1 MIWLAKLS
9 RKITIQ
15 YLAFVLCV
23 VVALVIAVWLT
34 LLRASSQE
42 YALHLGTKK
51 TEAVRWFAEI
61 RRELGI
67 ATETYFE
74 VGGRPTYPH
83 VFVSIHDGVITAVKD
98 EFMIDSAAANFI
110 LERGD
115 GFFIIDRNLV
125 YQRII
130 RHEDSIVIAGRI
142 VDKEEVE
149 RLSGLLGRDALAFL
163 KYEDFFV
170 IPQEFL
176 DTNIYVRSIIEQAET
191 EESLP
196 FTASDAR
203 GFFSAFMSS
212 RIYLVDRVT
221 LGNADL
227 YVLQS
232 QGLLVLLQ
240 NRFIPFVIVIIGAV
254 FLFSFLLSTSLNSYI
269 SRALHS
275 ILSGF
280 ESIKNGS
287 FKRVRLKSI
296 DELGEISNELNNTMG
311 FIEQTL
317 AKLSKSNETMK
328 KLSLEARQASMMK
341 TEFLA
346 NMSHE
351 MRTPMNA
358 ILGFTEL
365 LMAEEKDEEKKKQ
378 MEMIYRSGEHLL
390 SLINDALDLSK
401 IESGHM
407 EISERTYRVKDL
419 VDEIVQTYG
428 PMARTKGVHL
438 TYGLAEDVPHY
449 LLGDDF
455 RIRQILTNLVSNSLK
470 FTLRGYVSILVQKN
484 GDRVQYIVQDT
495 GAGIAE
501 EDIERA
507 FKPFVQLDSKMTR
520 SYSGTGL
527 GLAITKKLTEMMKGE
542 LGFQSIRGEGT
553 RVIVKLPLR
562 VPNEE
567 ETRKYRLSRMRRLF
581 SVLIASNDSDFKGSI
596 RAALVKRKVLYG
608 VVGSPEEAFEIIRAG
623 YYTVAVIDNTVFNM
637 RTAYAL
643 DSGNTRA
650 IVAEGVDVSIM
661 SRQTS
666 VIGSLPAEFD
676 EKDFYVLLD
685 RVPVRGTSLISDK
698 EKYRILVA
706 EDNESNQTLIKRILE
721 KEGFVV
727 EIVTNGEEV
736 LKATEKGQYE
746 LILMDMQMPVMDG
759 YRATELLRERG
770 DDMPIIAL
778 TAHTLHGD
786 EQKTLEAGCNG
797 YLGKPVKRD
806 ELLRV
811 IELYLGYHKEQPGI
825 AERSEEQLPTDEV
838 VEQDNRVKSRIKA
851 FAESMGLEEEEAR
864 EMFSEY
870 GSFLRDVAKNLNRNL
885 KEGNF
890 EKIAVEGHGLK
901 GSGTMY
907 SFEEI
912 SHLGSEIERAAQIE
926 SDEELQRLLSEL
938 SRTIND
944 LWKH

>member
-61 RRELGI
+61 RRELGV
-67 ATETYFE
+67 ATEAYFE
-74 VGGRPTYPH
+74 SGERPVYPH

-98 EFMIDSAAANFI
+98 EFMLDSATANFM

-130 RHEDSIVIAGRI
+130 HHEDSIVIAGRI
-142 VDKEEVE
+142 VDKEEIE
-149 RLSGLLGRDALAFL
+149 ILSGLLGRDALVFL

-176 DTNIYVRSIIEQAET
+176 ETNIYVRSIIEQAE
-191 EESLP
+191 EEALP
-196 FTASDAR
+196 FSVSDAR
-203 GFFSAFMSS
+203 GFLSPFMSS

-240 NRFIPFVIVIIGAV
+240 NRFIPFVIVIIGGV

-269 SRALHS
+269 SRALNS

-287 FKRVRLKSI
+287 FKRVRLKST

-317 AKLSKSNETMK
+317 AKLSKSNEAMK
-328 KLSLEARQASMMK
+328 KLSLEARQANMMK

-365 LMAEEKDEEKKKQ
+365 LMEEEKDEKKKKQ
-378 MEMIYRSGEHLL
+378 MELIYKSGEHLL
-390 SLINDALDLSK
+390 GLINDALDFSK

-407 EISERTYRVKDL
+407 EILERTYRVKDV
-419 VDEIVQTYG
+419 VDEIVQIHG
-428 PMARTKGVHL
+428 PMARKKGVHL
-438 TYGLAEDVPHY
+438 TYGLAEDVPLY

-470 FTLRGYVSILVQKN
+470 FTLRGYVSILVQKK
-484 GDRVQYIVQDT
+484 GDSVHYIVQDT
-495 GAGIAE
+495 GTGME
-501 EDIERA
+501 EADIERA
-507 FKPFVQLDSKMTR
+507 FEPFVQLDSKTTR
-520 SYSGTGL
+520 SQPGTGL
-527 GLAITKKLTEMMKGE
+527 GLAITKRLTEMMKGE
-542 LGFQSIRGEGT
+542 LDFQSIRGEGT
-553 RVIVKLPLR
+553 RVIVKLPLKT
-562 VPNEE
+562 PNEE
-567 ETRKYRLSRMRRLF
+567 EVRKYRLSRRRKLF
-581 SVLIASNDSDFKGSI
+581 SVLIATKDSVFKRVI
-596 RAALVKRKVLYG
+596 REALVRRKILYG
-608 VVGSPEEAFEIIRAG
+608 VAGSAEEAFEIIRAG
-623 YYTVAVIDNTVFNM
+623 YYTVAVIDDTVFNK
-637 RTAYAL
+637 RIAYAL
-643 DSGNTRA
+643 DSGNTKA
-650 IVAEGVDVSIM
+650 IVKEGIDSSII
-661 SRQTS
+661 SNQKS
-666 VIGSLPAEFD
+666 VIGFLPTEFD
-676 EKDFYVLLD
+676 EKDLYALLE
-685 RVPVRGTSLISDK
+685 RVPVRGTSLIRDK

-721 KEGFVV
+721 KEGFVT
-727 EIVTNGEEV
+727 EIVSNGEEV
-736 LKATEKGQYE
+736 LRATEKGQYE

-759 YRATELLRERG
+759 YRATELLRQRG
-770 DDMPIIAL
+770 DDTPIIAL
-778 TAHTLHGD
+778 TAYTLHGD
-786 EQKTLEAGCNG
+786 ELKTLEAGCNG

-811 IELYLGYHKEQPGI
+811 IELYLGYQKEQSGI
-825 AERSEEQLPTDEV
+825 PERSEEHVATDEV
-838 VEQDNRVKSRIKA
+838 VEQYNSVKSRIKD
-851 FAESMGLEEEEAR
+851 FAESMGLEEEEAT
-864 EMFSEY
+864 EMFNEY
-870 GSFLRDVAKNLNRNL
+870 GSFLRDVAKNLKRNL

-912 SHLGSEIERAAQIE
+912 SQLGSEIEKAAQAE
-926 SDEELQRLLSEL
+926 MVEELQRLLSEL
-938 SRTIND
+938 SRTIDD